1 MRAAQ
6 TAMVFAVSMIIATVF
21 GCAAMTPSGPTP
33 EEEAKAALMVYQA
46 AWEAQDM
53 DKIMSVFSD
62 DYSNSS
68 GMDKA
73 AARTFLEGLAAQGV
87 LQTVKVNL
95 EECEIT
101 ANGDSVTATPVIY
114 DSRTGKTTGKTT
126 YRYTL
131 KKEIDGLWRI
141 VIDEQIY

>member
-6 TAMVFAVSMIIATVF
+6 TAMVFAVSVITATVF
-21 GCAAMTPSGPTP
+21 GCAAMTPNGPTP
-33 EEEAKAALMVYQA
+33 EEEARAALMVYQD

-62 DYSNSS
+62 DYSNPS

-73 AARTFLEGLAAQGV
+73 AVRTFLEGLSAQGV

-95 EECEIT
+95 EECEFT
-101 ANGDSVTATPVIY
+101 ANGDSVTATPVIF
-114 DSRTGKTTGKTT
+114 DSPTATGKTT

-131 KKEIDGLWRI
+131 KKEIDGSWRI

>member
-6 TAMVFAVSMIIATVF
+6 IAMVFAVSVIIATVF

-33 EEEAKAALMVYQA
+33 EEEARSALMAYQA

-53 DKIMSVFSD
+53 DKIMSAFSDD
-62 DYSNSS
+62 DYSNPS

-73 AARTFLEGLAAQGV
+73 AVRTFLEGLAAQGV

-95 EECEIT
+95 EECEII
-101 ANGDSVTATPVIY
+101 ADGDSVTATPVIY
-114 DSRTGKTTGKTT
+114 DSPTATGKTT

-131 KKEIDGLWRI
+131 KKESDGIWRI